1 MDRYFKNKI
10 EFAERKK
17 DDGMKKLKYFLL
29 ALIASSS
36 NLIALAQTD
45 PANVQMADTMR
56 SNGKIY
62 VVVAVILTILA
73 GLVLYIVRL
82 DKKISR
88 LEKEK

>member
-1 MDRYFKNKI
+1 MDRYFKNKT

-29 ALIASSS
+29 ALIAGSS
-36 NLIALAQTD
+36 NLIVLAQTD
-45 PANVQMADTMR
+45 PDSVQMADTMR

-62 VVVAVILTILA
+62 VVIAVILTILA

>member
-1 MDRYFKNKI
+1 
-10 EFAERKK
+10 
-17 DDGMKKLKYFLL
+17 MKKLKYFLL
-29 ALIASSS
+29 ALIASVSHQFVV
-36 NLIALAQTD
+36 AQTD

>member
-1 MDRYFKNKI
+1 MDCDFKNKI

-17 DDGMKKLKYFLL
+17 DDGMKKLKYLLL
-29 ALIASSS
+29 ALFTSGI
-36 NLIALAQTD
+36 NLLAAAQTD

-62 VVVAVILTILA
+62 VVIAVILTILA

-82 DKKISR
+82 DRKISR

>member
-1 MDRYFKNKI
+1 
-10 EFAERKK
+10 
-17 DDGMKKLKYFLL
+17 MKKLKYHLL
-29 ALIASSS
+29 VLFTLGF
-36 NLIALAQTD
+36 NLFAVAQPD

-62 VVVAVILTILA
+62 VVIAVILTILA
-73 GLVLYIVRL
+73 GLILYIVRL